1 VVGEPPLVA
10 RSTRWRRAVI
20 VGYRTGVIVATA
32 ALRGTLAGLAGAA
45 TMTLGEKI
53 EQRLT
58 GRPSS
63 YVPAHTLGHMLGL
76 SSPDYDSWW
85 RNMAMHYGT
94 GATVGALRGLMSAS
108 NLRGPLASLMFTEIR
123 LSVDQTLENLT
134 GVGAPPWTWPRD
146 ELAIDILHKAVYA
159 FATGTISDALVP
171 PAPFSSAA
179 RPTLGRRLKG
189 FA

>member
-1 VVGEPPLVA
+1 M
-10 RSTRWRRAVI
+10 
-20 VGYRTGVIVATA
+20 VGYRTGVILATA
-32 ALRGTLAGLAGAA
+32 ALRGALAGLAGAA

-63 YVPAHTLGHMLGL
+63 YVPAHTLAHLLGM
-76 SSPDYDSWW
+76 SSPNDDSWW

-94 GATVGALRGLMSAS
+94 GATAGALRGLMSAS

-123 LSVDQTLENLT
+123 LSVDQTLENAT

-146 ELAIDILHKAVYA
+146 ELAIDVLHKAVYA
-159 FATGTISDALVP
+159 FATGAISDALVP

-179 RPTLGRRLKG
+179 RPALGRLKG

>member
-1 VVGEPPLVA
+1 
-10 RSTRWRRAVI
+10 
-20 VGYRTGVIVATA
+20 
-32 ALRGTLAGLAGAA
+32 
-45 TMTLGEKI
+45 
-53 EQRLT
+53 
-58 GRPSS
+58 
-63 YVPAHTLGHMLGL
+63 
-76 SSPDYDSWW
+76 
-85 RNMAMHYGT
+85 MAMHYGT

-159 FATGTISDALVP
+159 FATGTISDAFVP